1 MSNIF
6 NTPDTTASY
15 AAADVQN
22 NKVMAVLSYI
32 GILVLIPIL
41 AAKESPFARF
51 HANQGLI
58 LFLCEIIFA
67 VANMILSAIF
77 AFLGPLVLLWTLVA
91 ALVNIAFLVLLILG
105 IVNAAQGMAKELP
118 LIGKFRILKYGP
130 FPPGTFSARSP
141 LCSARGNFLSFPP
154 CANPA
159 LVLLLCQTIYRDAE

>member
-1 MSNIF
+1 MADNPKTSDHLATDRDVYGRVVYNPRDIEQHKLM
-6 NTPDTTASY
+6 
-15 AAADVQN
+15 AA
-22 NKVMAVLSYI
+22 LSYI
-32 GILVLIPIL
+32 LFFLPLIVCP
-41 AAKESPFARF
+41 KSPYARF

-118 LIGKFRILKYGP
+118 LIGKFRILK
-130 FPPGTFSARSP
+130 
-141 LCSARGNFLSFPP
+141 
-154 CANPA
+154 
-159 LVLLLCQTIYRDAE
+159 

>member
-67 VANMILSAIF
+67 VANMILCVIF
-77 AFLGPLVLLWTLVA
+77 AFLGPLALLWTLVA

-118 LIGKFRILKYGP
+118 LIGKFRILK
-130 FPPGTFSARSP
+130 
-141 LCSARGNFLSFPP
+141 
-154 CANPA
+154 
-159 LVLLLCQTIYRDAE
+159 

>member
-67 VANMILSAIF
+67 VANMIQSAIF
-77 AFLGPLVLLWTLVA
+77 AILGPLVLLWTLVA

-118 LIGKFRILKYGP
+118 LIGKFRILK
-130 FPPGTFSARSP
+130 
-141 LCSARGNFLSFPP
+141 
-154 CANPA
+154 
-159 LVLLLCQTIYRDAE
+159 

>member
-77 AFLGPLVLLWTLVA
+77 AFL
-91 ALVNIAFLVLLILG
+91 VLLILG

-118 LIGKFRILKYGP
+118 LIGKFRILK
-130 FPPGTFSARSP
+130 
-141 LCSARGNFLSFPP
+141 
-154 CANPA
+154 
-159 LVLLLCQTIYRDAE
+159 

>member
-77 AFLGPLVLLWTLVA
+77 AFLGRSFCSGRWS
-91 ALVNIAFLVLLILG
+91 
-105 IVNAAQGMAKELP
+105 
-118 LIGKFRILKYGP
+118 
-130 FPPGTFSARSP
+130 PPWSTSP
-141 LCSARGNFLSFPP
+141 SSC
-154 CANPA
+154 C
-159 LVLLLCQTIYRDAE
+159 

>member
-51 HANQGLI
+51 HANQG
-58 LFLCEIIFA
+58 
-67 VANMILSAIF
+67 
-77 AFLGPLVLLWTLVA
+77 
-91 ALVNIAFLVLLILG
+91 
-105 IVNAAQGMAKELP
+105 
-118 LIGKFRILKYGP
+118 
-130 FPPGTFSARSP
+130 
-141 LCSARGNFLSFPP
+141 
-154 CANPA
+154 
-159 LVLLLCQTIYRDAE
+159 

>member
-1 MSNIF
+1 M
-6 NTPDTTASY
+6 
-15 AAADVQN
+15 QN

-118 LIGKFRILKYGP
+118 LIGKFRILK
-130 FPPGTFSARSP
+130 
-141 LCSARGNFLSFPP
+141 
-154 CANPA
+154 
-159 LVLLLCQTIYRDAE
+159 

>member
-67 VANMILSAIF
+67 VANMILCVIF

-118 LIGKFRILKYGP
+118 LIGKFRILK
-130 FPPGTFSARSP
+130 
-141 LCSARGNFLSFPP
+141 
-154 CANPA
+154 
-159 LVLLLCQTIYRDAE
+159 

>member
-67 VANMILSAIF
+67 VANLILSVIF
-77 AFLGPLVLLWTLVA
+77 AFLGPLALLWTLVA

-118 LIGKFRILKYGP
+118 LIGKFRILK
-130 FPPGTFSARSP
+130 
-141 LCSARGNFLSFPP
+141 
-154 CANPA
+154 
-159 LVLLLCQTIYRDAE
+159 